1 MELRWSDRKLK
12 PLPPDLFRHQDS
24 AIAQAAFAATMER
37 RTETLATRDIA
48 SMNDPN
54 GGQRHHE
61 HRTRY
66 DDPTSRNGDCGRNPE
81 SEPTS
86 LHATPLQSY

>member
-1 MELRWSDRKLK
+1 MRATRARLGWRSRCCTDADIE
-12 PLPPDLFRHQDS
+12 
-24 AIAQAAFAATMER
+24 AAFAATMER
-37 RTETLATRDIA
+37 RTETLDATRDIA

-81 SEPTS
+81 SESTS
-86 LHATPLQSY
+86 LHETPLQSY